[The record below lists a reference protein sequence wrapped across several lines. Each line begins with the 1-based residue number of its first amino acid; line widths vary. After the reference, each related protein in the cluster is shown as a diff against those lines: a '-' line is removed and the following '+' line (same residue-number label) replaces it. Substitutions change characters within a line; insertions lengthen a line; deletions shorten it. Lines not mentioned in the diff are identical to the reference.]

1 MHHAGS
7 HAHEEIAPCSEVNVP
22 RCIKTWKKT
31 LVLQEK
37 GNIPI
42 QINSI

>member
-1 MHHAGS
+1 MQHAGS

-22 RCIKTWKKT
+22 LCIKTWKET
-31 LVLQEK
+31 LALQEK
-37 GNIPI
+37 VNIPI